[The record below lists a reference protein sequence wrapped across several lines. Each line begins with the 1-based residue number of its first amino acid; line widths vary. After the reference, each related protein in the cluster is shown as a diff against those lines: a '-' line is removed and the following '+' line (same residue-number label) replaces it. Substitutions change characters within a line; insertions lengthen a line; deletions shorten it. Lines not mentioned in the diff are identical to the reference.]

1 MLKFRFSLPNLLI
14 SLALFALLLFIAI
27 YVRDSFVR
35 PFLGDVIAVIWLY
48 FSFKTWLDVKPLILS
63 LFVLL
68 IAFLLEFLQYI
79 HIVDILGLSHI
90 TVIRI
95 VLGSTY
101 DSHDLLAYSLG
112 WATIFVIE
120 MMSRKGQR

>member
-1 MLKFRFSLPNLLI
+1 MLKFRFSLPSLFI

-48 FSFKTWLDVKPLILS
+48 FSFKSWLDVKPLTLS
-63 LFVLL
+63 LFVLF
-68 IAFLLEFLQYI
+68 IAFLLEFFQYI

-101 DSHDLLAYSLG
+101 DPHDLLAYSLG
-112 WATIFVIE
+112 WSTILVIE